1 MIIPSRVRHQRH
13 RVLPSLKELLE
24 KVLSAMPL
32 RITSRP
38 PTEDVRKLKRVS
50 NKPSS
55 EALRIAGLVREQDV
69 GEEIDATT
77 DHAWLVVLGYF
88 AQALGLV
95 VELAKVPIEQRK
107 GRDHTPQKKLI
118 EFLVGIVGGIE
129 HLQDLN
135 LAEQPIAKD
144 PTVAEAWAQAIFA
157 HYSGVSR
164 TLEASDED
172 TLAAV
177 IKVLRL
183 ISRPFIDAAV
193 LETVKQ
199 YGRLT
204 VDVDLTGRKV
214 SSTSTDYPDADFG
227 WMDDGISKGY
237 QAAVSSLVCERWT
250 RLMLTLQRYAGRTK
264 SAACLQE
271 VVQQV
276 EQLLGVRPKRRV
288 WLIEER
294 RRQMQERMQHLEDA
308 QGRTREAEKGL
319 WNRIREARAE
329 MKTLQSTVMHLEAEY
344 QVQERQERPH
354 CKLAKAR
361 RKLVSAQKREQRAW
375 RDLRKKQRKTTEQ
388 QRKLSELQDE
398 LLSLDEWLAYL
409 ETDNMANLNPVPIVL
424 RIDAGFSTGPNLAWL
439 IEMGYTVL
447 TKAHHRGTAHSL
459 RQHLSPQIEWTRV
472 GANAEAVHMGGYDH
486 NDCPYLLQAMLVRY
500 HLPDEMR
507 YTTLFYYDEN
517 APPPLPEWFARYN
530 ARQTIEAGI
539 KETKSV
545 FTLSHHLV
553 RSPIGMQL
561 QEQFALF
568 GANFVRWAAAWVRDM
583 LRQANRNFTAALDQ
597 VKTLVQITSRAR
609 ARWVRNR
616 LGHSLIFDENGP
628 FAGTIVCL
636 SGQMAFQLVLPLF
649 SFVPT

>member
-1 MIIPSRVRHQRH
+1 
-13 RVLPSLKELLE
+13 
-24 KVLSAMPL
+24 MPL
-32 RITSRP
+32 RVTSTP
-38 PTEDVRKLKRVS
+38 VTEDVRKLKRMS
-50 NKPSS
+50 NRPSA
-55 EALRIAGLVREQDV
+55 EALRIAELVREQDV

-95 VELAKVPIEQRK
+95 VELAEVPIEQRK

-118 EFLVGIVGGIE
+118 EFLVGILGGIE

-135 LAEQPIAKD
+135 LAEQPIARD

-164 TLEASDED
+164 TLDASTED

-177 IKVLRL
+177 INVLRS
-183 ISRPFIDAAV
+183 ISRPFVDVAV
-193 LETVKQ
+193 LETIKQ

-237 QAAVSSLVCERWT
+237 QAAVTSLVCERWT

-271 VVQQV
+271 AVQQV

-288 WLIEER
+288 WLIQER
-294 RRQMQERMQHLEDA
+294 RRRMQEQMQRLQHA
-308 QGRTREAEKGL
+308 QNRTRETENRL

-329 MKTLQSTVMHLEAEY
+329 MKNHQSTVMHLEATY
-344 QVQERQERPH
+344 QAQKRPERPH

-375 RDLRKKQRKTTEQ
+375 RDLSKKQRKTNEH

-398 LLSLDEWLAYL
+398 LISLDEWVAYL
-409 ETDNMANLNPVPIVL
+409 ETDNMANLNPVSIVL

-459 RQHLSPQIEWTRV
+459 RQRLSPQIEWTRV

-507 YTTLFYYDEN
+507 YTTLFYYDES
-517 APPPLPEWFARYN
+517 APPPLPEWFACYN
-530 ARQTIEAGI
+530 AHQRNE
-539 KETKSV
+539 
-545 FTLSHHLV
+545 
-553 RSPIGMQL
+553 IGVHS
-561 QEQFALF
+561 ESSSSALTH
-568 GANFVRWAAAWVRDM
+568 WDAA
-583 LRQANRNFTAALDQ
+583 
-597 VKTLVQITSRAR
+597 S
-609 ARWVRNR
+609 
-616 LGHSLIFDENGP
+616 
-628 FAGTIVCL
+628 GTIRIVW
-636 SGQMAFQLVLPLF
+636 S
-649 SFVPT
+649 